1 MPQPATN
8 KWYSMRA
15 LAAGTLELS
24 IYEEIGG
31 WGITAADFKRDLDY
45 FGDVGNI
52 NLRIHSPGG
61 GVFDGMAIYNMLRA
75 HPARVHVFV
84 DGLAASIASFIAMAG
99 DEVTIPSNAFM
110 MIHKPWSMSAG
121 DAEALRQDAD
131 LLDKVESTLIAAY
144 RDRTG
149 LTDADIADM
158 LAAETWLTGE
168 EAVGFGFADN
178 LAEPIKVAASL
189 KTGLT
194 ERFNSMPNEA
204 QTLIGKADPNSPAPA
219 VQDAAPAAAAPA
231 ATAPSVADFKAA
243 EKPRRDNVRAVFSD
257 FPEHSGVMA
266 RCLDDMEC
274 SEGAAR
280 DALLAAMKAER
291 TAGPSA
297 AQVHVGNGAIVR
309 DSIRNSVA
317 ARVGLE
323 QLEGGNEFSAM
334 TLLDLARASLVQNGV
349 GVSGLD
355 RMTLVANAFT
365 HSSGD
370 FGIALQD
377 VAEKAMLKGYA
388 EADETFQR
396 WTSRGSLSDFKVS
409 KRVDMS
415 AFPSLRKVKEG
426 AEYKYVTASD
436 RGEQIMLATYGEL
449 FSITRQAIINDDLGV
464 FDRVPRLMGRA
475 AIRTIGDLVYAVLNG
490 NPKMSDNVDLFHA
503 ATHKNVSTGAFGVSA
518 IDAAKTK
525 MATQKDGGASLN
537 IRPAFLLTPV
547 ALESAAKAYLGAEF
561 DPAYTDKNVPNPV
574 RNMVEV
580 IADARLDD
588 ESAVVTYMTAN
599 PASNDT
605 IEVAYLD
612 GNDQPFMEQ
621 QSGFTVD
628 GATFKVRMDA
638 GVAPLSFRTMVK
650 MTNA

>member
-1 MPQPATN
+1 MPQPIKSKTA
-8 KWYSMRA
+8 WYSMRA
-15 LAAGTLELS
+15 AAKGTLEMSL
-24 IYEEIGG
+24 YEEIGG

-45 FGDVGNI
+45 YGEVGTI

-99 DEVTIPSNAFM
+99 DEITIPANAFM
-110 MIHKPWSMSAG
+110 MIHRPFAMSAG
-121 DAEALRQDAD
+121 DAETLRQNAD

-158 LAAETWLTGE
+158 LAAETWFTGE

-194 ERFNSMPNEA
+194 ERFNSMPDKLKA
-204 QTLIGKADPNSPAPA
+204 LIGETDSRPATREP
-219 VQDAAPAAAAPA
+219 QAAAPVA
-231 ATAPSVADFKAA
+231 AVAPSIADFKAA
-243 EKPRRDNVRAVFSD
+243 EKARRDNVRAVFSD
-257 FPEHSGVMA
+257 FPEHAGVMA
-266 RCLDDMEC
+266 RCIDDLEC
-274 SEGAAR
+274 SEDAAR
-280 DALLAAMKAER
+280 DALIAAMKAER
-291 TAGPSA
+291 TASAGPSA

-317 ARVGLE
+317 SRVGLE
-323 QLEGGNEFSAM
+323 TVEKGNEFSAM

-396 WTSRGSLSDFKVS
+396 WTSRGSLSDFKIA

-415 AFPSLRKVKEG
+415 TFPSLRQVKEG
-426 AEYKYVTASD
+426 AEYKYVTTSD

-464 FDRVPRLMGRA
+464 FSRVPRLMGRA
-475 AIRTIGDLVYAVLNG
+475 AIRTVGDLVYAVLNG

-503 ATHKNVSTGAFGVSA
+503 THKNISTGAFGVAA

-525 MATQKDGGASLN
+525 MATQKDGAASLN
-537 IRPAFLLTPV
+537 IRPSFLLTPV
-547 ALESAAKAYLGAEF
+547 AIESAAKAYLGAEF
-561 DPAYTDKNVPNPV
+561 DPAYTDKNVPNPI

-588 ESAVVTYMTAN
+588 ASTVVSYLTAS
-599 PASNDT
+599 PASHDT

-612 GNDQPFMEQ
+612 GNEQPFMEQ

-638 GVAPLSFRTMVK
+638 GVAPLSHRTMIK